1 MLCLLEINL
10 HQMLSKFIKYNLN
23 YNCPLFSSAPSNILT
38 LDYLSEWRQ
47 MGNDYLYVDIN

>member
-1 MLCLLEINL
+1 MMCLLEINL
-10 HQMLSKFIKYNLN
+10 HQMSYFIKYNLN

-38 LDYLSEWRQ
+38 LDYLSEWCQ